1 MQINEKT
8 INDQMNFEKNV
19 KNFYKKLDL
28 IKSENVMLMS
38 LENRRKI
45 FQKLKKKEAEKKKK
59 EEEDKLLNMM

>member
-1 MQINEKT
+1 
-8 INDQMNFEKNV
+8 
-19 KNFYKKLDL
+19 
-28 IKSENVMLMS
+28 MLMS